1 MTVVIVVRSHLRH
14 HSVVLVEIV
23 QRVEIVVVRPRLQV
37 DPHLILFCLQP
48 RAGPAELNTQVVVV
62 VVVVAVVRSLL
73 GTDPTHHASVKD
85 DDDGQQSHQHVKH
98 LKKLPPSS

>member
-1 MTVVIVVRSHLRH
+1 MTVVIVVRGYLRH

-62 VVVVAVVRSLL
+62 VVVAVVRSLL

-85 DDDGQQSHQHVKH
+85 DGKR
-98 LKKLPPSS
+98 

>member
-1 MTVVIVVRSHLRH
+1 MTVVIVVRSHLRL

-62 VVVVAVVRSLL
+62 VVAVVRSLL

-85 DDDGQQSHQHVKH
+85 DGKR
-98 LKKLPPSS
+98 

>member
-1 MTVVIVVRSHLRH
+1 MTVVIVVRGYLRH

-23 QRVEIVVVRPRLQV
+23 QRVEIVVVLPRLQV

-62 VVVVAVVRSLL
+62 VAVVRSLL

-85 DDDGQQSHQHVKH
+85 DGKR
-98 LKKLPPSS
+98 